1 MFSSSLIFVTVTF
14 LFIFFQGISLQLIIY
29 QYFYFPMTIAD
40 DRYEDF
46 SFTFKNLIINFKFVY
61 FFLVPL
67 VILNIYKLFTIKKYF
82 LNKDFF
88 IFLSLITLCISL
100 MFHQLNT
107 QNQLFILFLI
117 PLICSFLHS
126 QLMTIKFKKKK
137 SIINIMLIICIFF
150 SVKYHLRYNEGT
162 KFHEMQ
168 NINFNLAVDARII
181 DKKLYGL
188 RWVSPSFQNNPMKEI
203 DLIKKTLSDLRNNNQ
218 KKMVMTNYSFF
229 SSLLDENLNSPSRWY
244 TSNGAAYPVRNN
256 KYYENYRNY
265 LVDLIMR
272 KEIEVIY
279 VIEPYP
285 RTNFLD
291 M

>member
-14 LFIFFQGISLQLIIY
+14 LFIFFQGISLQLIID

-107 QNQLFILFLI
+107 KNQLFILFLI

-126 QLMTIKFKKKK
+126 QLMTIKFKKK
-137 SIINIMLIICIFF
+137 I
-150 SVKYHLRYNEGT
+150 YN
-162 KFHEMQ
+162 
-168 NINFNLAVDARII
+168 
-181 DKKLYGL
+181 
-188 RWVSPSFQNNPMKEI
+188 
-203 DLIKKTLSDLRNNNQ
+203 
-218 KKMVMTNYSFF
+218 
-229 SSLLDENLNSPSRWY
+229 
-244 TSNGAAYPVRNN
+244 
-256 KYYENYRNY
+256 
-265 LVDLIMR
+265 
-272 KEIEVIY
+272 
-279 VIEPYP
+279 
-285 RTNFLD
+285 
-291 M
+291 